1 MERRVSHEAGGLAI
15 EQRADGKGQMLV
27 GYGAVFHRDGEGG
40 TEYRLAE
47 QAVERIA
54 PTAFDAVL
62 SSGADVRGL
71 YNHDPGQVLGR
82 TAAGT
87 MRLKTDAR
95 GLRYEIDLPDTQA
108 ARDLSALI
116 QRGDISG
123 SSFSFSVSDAGQT
136 WRRDEKRG
144 VAVRTITNVSAL
156 VDVGPVTFPAYAG
169 TTAATRCDGDSGE
182 ALEQL
187 RRWRERMVS
196 TRLRVIALD
205 TESA

>member
-1 MERRVSHEAGGLAI
+1 
-15 EQRADGKGQMLV
+15 ML
-27 GYGAVFHRDGEGG
+27 FRS
-40 TEYRLAE
+40 
-47 QAVERIA
+47 IA